1 MRLVSF
7 EHSGRPSWGAMTGE
21 GIVDLRSALGERYA
35 DLRSVLRAGALAAVE
50 SAVSAARPSFDADE
64 ITFLPVLP
72 NPEKILCIG
81 LNYEMHRRET
91 GRNVTEYPTVFTRF
105 ADTQV
110 GHGGSLVRPL
120 ASNEFDY
127 EGELAVIVGKRGRH
141 IPKAA
146 AMSHVAGY
154 SCYND
159 ASVRDFQR
167 HSSQFT
173 AGKNFPATGGF
184 GPCLVTPDEVGD
196 AHALPIR
203 TILNGEVMQSANTS
217 QLIFDIPTL
226 IAYLSTFT
234 ELRPG
239 DVIATGT
246 PGGVGFKRDP
256 QVFMNPGDEIAVE
269 ISKVGTLVN
278 RVVSESL

>member
-1 MRLVSF
+1 MRLLSF
-7 EHSGRPSWGAMTGE
+7 EHSGREGWGALTEG
-21 GIVDLRSALGERYA
+21 GIVELGLALGRQYT
-35 DLRSVLRAGALAAVE
+35 DLAAVLE
-50 SAVSAARPSFDADE
+50 AGDLAEVEAAVSAMQPSLGVDE

-72 NPEKILCIG
+72 RPNKILCIG

-91 GRNVTEYPTVFTRF
+91 GRESTAYPTVFTRF

-110 GHGGSLVRPL
+110 GHLGSLVRPR
-120 ASNEFDY
+120 ASGEFDY
-127 EGELAVIVGKRGRH
+127 EGELAVIIGRRGRR
-141 IPKAA
+141 IEKSA

-173 AGKNFPATGGF
+173 AGKNFPGTAGF
-184 GPCLVTPDEVGD
+184 GPCLVTPDEIGD
-196 AHALPIR
+196 VRALSLR
-203 TILNGEVMQSANTS
+203 TLLNGEVMQSADTS

-256 QVFMNPGDEIAVE
+256 QVFMHPGDEIVVE
-269 ISKVGTLVN
+269 IAGVGTLVN
-278 RVVSESL
+278 RIVAEDG